1 MTLGDRM
8 YRKGE
13 VLRPEALSQ
22 SNYLN
27 VIIFLEDAELIT
39 AIKDEKNER
48 KKERSLLCSDRKQG
62 GNGSFASPSFQTAVE
77 FLYN

>member
-1 MTLGDRM
+1 M

-27 VIIFLEDAELIT
+27 VIIFLEEAELIT
-39 AIKDEKNER
+39 AIKDEKER
-48 KKERSLLCSDRKQG
+48 KERSFLCSNRKQS
-62 GNGSFASPSFQTAVE
+62 GNGSFAPPPFQISLEV
-77 FLYN
+77 LSN

>member
-1 MTLGDRM
+1 M

-27 VIIFLEDAELIT
+27 VIIFLEEAELIT
-39 AIKDEKNER
+39 AIKDEKSE
-48 KKERSLLCSDRKQG
+48 KKEKKEVYYALTEKRAEMEVLRRRLFKLL
-62 GNGSFASPSFQTAVE
+62 
-77 FLYN
+77 